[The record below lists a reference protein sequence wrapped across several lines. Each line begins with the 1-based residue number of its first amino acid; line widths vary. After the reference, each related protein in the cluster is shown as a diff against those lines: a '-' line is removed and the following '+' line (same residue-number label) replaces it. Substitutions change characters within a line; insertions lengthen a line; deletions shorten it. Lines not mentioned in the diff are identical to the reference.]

1 MQRVTQLMITVF
13 VMAILVGAGLGAQP
27 AKAAAPAQSSP
38 TATVL
43 VDRLN
48 VRSGPGTG
56 YKVVASAKNG
66 EKYTVTGQSGQCSWL
81 KVSRN
86 GKDAGWMSGSKSFVQ
101 LNTACAKIPAAGAPA
116 AAPAAAPAGGSSSTS
131 GAQACAQVVNQLGF
145 DVKISLSRSDGWKD
159 AFTVAKGAEK
169 NYCVDPGSYTA
180 TVSATSGVG
189 SMSFPL
195 TVKGGE
201 NYRIP
206 LAMPGQ

>member
-1 MQRVTQLMITVF
+1 MQRVTQFIIAIF
-13 VMAILVGAGLGAQP
+13 VMAVLVGAGLGP
-27 AKAAAPAQSSP
+27 KTVNAAPPAQSAP

-66 EKYTVTGQSGQCSWL
+66 EKYTVIGQSGQCSWL
-81 KVSRN
+81 KVSRS
-86 GKDAGWMSGSKSFVQ
+86 GKELGWISGGKSFVK
-101 LNTACAKIPAAGAPA
+101 LNTACSKIPAAAAPTASPA
-116 AAPAAAPAGGSSSTS
+116 AAPSSTNT
-131 GAQACAQVVNQLGF
+131 AQGCAQVINQLGF
-145 DVKISLSRSDGWKD
+145 DVKISLARSDGWKD

-180 TVSATSGVG
+180 TVSATNGLG
-189 SMSFPL
+189 AMSFPV
-195 TVKGGE
+195 TVAGGE